1 MSYCT
6 TFNALVIVVVIY
18 MLTLVWCF
26 DCFLAPAQHWDQG
39 ARLACNG
46 LRTERFIISQLRG
59 RRRRRRRT
67 RRRRRMKG
75 KGKFCAFCPIFG
87 QWIFFCL
94 DFTKRTLTSNQCNI
108 KSAQICFTHLGWRHK
123 RFQTGQLLRKSS
135 FHWFY
140 LAGNSR
146 QGGRVL
152 AVGCCLGLVLTTP
165 PTRGGCIFCPKSGL
179 YTLTITG
186 TIGVY
191 FGDIT
196 NDRFWNFDNPVV
208 KHFLTT
214 PPTREYFN
222 NVSKQ
227 RRL

>member
-1 MSYCT
+1 
-6 TFNALVIVVVIY
+6 

-135 FHWFY
+135 FHWSY

-146 QGGRVL
+146 QGGQSASR
-152 AVGCCLGLVLTTP
+152 GLLFRAGFDNAP
-165 PTRGGCIFCPKSGL
+165 NKGRL
-179 YTLTITG
+179 YILPQIR
-186 TIGVY
+186 GVY
-191 FGDIT
+191 FDNT
-196 NDRFWNFDNPVV
+196 PYQWCLFWRHHQWPNYI
-208 KHFLTT
+208 LTILW
-214 PPTREYFN
+214 PTMAIFWQHH
-222 NVSKQ
+222 SCK
-227 RRL
+227 RRKN